1 MAKVI
6 SSELYGVDPRIW
18 RKAGP
23 PSAPKGAS
31 RLRYALRA
39 ASLNTE
45 ALSQLED
52 FPAPEHLVDAL
63 RMGIECWGDTR
74 RALQRIVP
82 TMLTYARRTE
92 ATQTLLELWSLD
104 LDLWCW
110 IVGQV
115 ILVQEASSRYS
126 DAYQALRSEVLSGR
140 WPKSETQMKRLHDK
154 LLDEMAQI
162 GLEYENA
169 GEMDDRIRSDAERE
183 RLEAWGAASSIA
195 AILSDEMDSVAGAT
209 ETMVQA
215 YAEQVAVRELYPHR
229 SRYWDTY
236 DETVDEV
243 RLDLRGAIAD
253 QIERYPYDRLVNS
266 L

>member
-23 PSAPKGAS
+23 PSAPKNAS

-115 ILVQEASSRYS
+115 ILVQDASSRYS
-126 DAYQALRSEVLSGR
+126 DAYQALRSEALSGR
-140 WPKSETQMKRLHDK
+140 WPKSETQMKRIHNK

-183 RLEAWGAASSIA
+183 RLEAWGAATSIS
-195 AILSDEMDSVAGAT
+195 AILSDEMGSVAGAT

-215 YAEQVAVRELYPHR
+215 YAEQVAVSELSPHR
-229 SRYWDTY
+229 SRDWADY
-236 DETVDEV
+236 DETMDAVW
-243 RLDLRGAIAD
+243 LDLRGAIAN
-253 QIERYPYDRLVNS
+253 QIERYPFDRLVNS